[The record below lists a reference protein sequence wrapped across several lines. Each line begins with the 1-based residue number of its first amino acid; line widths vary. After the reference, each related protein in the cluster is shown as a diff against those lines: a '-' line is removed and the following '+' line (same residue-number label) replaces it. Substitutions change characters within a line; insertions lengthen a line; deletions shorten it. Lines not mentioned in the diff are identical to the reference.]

1 MQKDTKT
8 IEEASTS
15 LLTSVFKSE
24 KTIDSQLPVV
34 FKSGYKLEEFNTKC
48 QCCSANLKGN
58 QFKGSIFKVAKNSRF
73 ECWSV
78 DKIDNTQGDES
89 NVEKIMIDA
98 VGFCPQCSVY
108 TPCQVHVEDK
118 GLSEEE
124 ALAREKMLMEKR
136 KERKHKSF
144 LGLTIQRM
152 DNVKSQRNRAV
163 KTDKKI
169 HDAALNNLGVETGK
183 KIETTKLE
191 QVAKKGVANVLLNS
205 QPSNIKTKEFL
216 KSSTVAKQSLVESRV
231 EKILSRENNDI
242 GKTDNITDIN
252 AIARHNLQEATQ
264 SGSKAAQAF
273 QVGAMLSQA
282 VIVNPASSYTPNKS
296 VLKENTREVVSEPV
310 QSNQANTK
318 TPKLA
323 FLSRSN
329 INLENAGAPSIASQQ
344 LHSVMGHQENNE
356 TRSVSLLRS
365 HKNKLESNL
374 LGEELDI
381 SKGHLEQE
389 PTFEDIDML
398 AVTEKPV
405 VRRDSRGVRGSSTS
419 VAAKIEPRK
428 TYVQSSGTF
437 GEKITQVVFGF
448 FGLFSNGYQKLKL
461 KKESRKNDILKGHSH
476 KAEKSHGRESA
487 KNRLDSLRQA
497 KEFERTQVKAK
508 AKKHNHDSFR

>member
-169 HDAALNNLGVETGK
+169 HDAALNNLGVDTGK
-183 KIETTKLE
+183 KIETNKLE
-191 QVAKKGVANVLLNS
+191 QVAKKGVANVLVNS
-205 QPSNIKTKEFL
+205 QTTPIKTKEFL

-231 EKILSRENNDI
+231 EKILSRENHDI

-264 SGSKAAQAF
+264 SGSKATQAF

-296 VLKENTREVVSEPV
+296 ALKENIREVVSEPKQDI
-310 QSNQANTK
+310 QSNAK
-318 TPKLA
+318 IPKLA
-323 FLSRSN
+323 FLSRTN
-329 INLENAGAPSIASQQ
+329 INLENTETPSIASQQ
-344 LHSVMGHQENNE
+344 LHSAMGHGEDNE
-356 TRSVSLLRS
+356 TKSVSLLRS
-365 HKNKLESNL
+365 HKNKLEKNL
-374 LGEELDI
+374 LNE
-381 SKGHLEQE
+381 EQE
-389 PTFEDIDML
+389 PTFDNLDNLDML
-398 AVTEKPV
+398 ELRDKPV
-405 VRRDSRGVRGSSTS
+405 VRRDSRGIKGSSTS

-428 TYVQSSGTF
+428 KYVQSSGTF
-437 GEKITQVVFGF
+437 GEKLTQVVSGF
-448 FGLFSNGYQKLKL
+448 FGLFSNGYHKLKL
-461 KKESRKNDILKGHSH
+461 KQESRKNDILKGHSH

-487 KNRLDSLRQA
+487 KSRLDSLRQA
-497 KEFERTQVKAK
+497 KEFDRTPVKAK
-508 AKKHNHDSFR
+508 VKKHNHDSFR